1 VTQLAASKLTTAGM
15 LLGTPEY
22 MAPEQIECR
31 DDIDARADVWAM
43 GITLY
48 QLVAGAVPFT
58 GETLL
63 QIFDAVMEAHVPFP
77 TRARGLDGG
86 LWSILTD
93 CLRRDR
99 DERFASVEEV
109 ERALTAWLAKR
120 GVTEDYARHSLV
132 TAAAVRPSTL
142 VPTLAIPRLLVRR
155 ARHAPPVPPS
165 TAPSFQCWRRSPRD
179 RPRPS
184 LILRGHAAPVRSL
197 HRGRALRGRAGRAP
211 LRHHLPGRGGHH
223 PALQPGRGSAGR
235 LDRNQVV
242 GKNFFA
248 RVAPCTAGPAFEGR
262 FREFA
267 RASGGQD
274 VLRFDYLFDFKF
286 GAQEVGIEIVRA
298 PSGDRFYLFVNRRK
312 FFEARRDLPEGFAA
326 PLQRELA
333 PNEQAEGVRRDD
345 VDRRV
350 LEVPWSFL
358 SALRTTC
365 DQVAPEGWPL
375 FCTAWG
381 TQWGRSV
388 AVDLETEAL
397 EAFQLSIREVP
408 LRTAMEML
416 SRGMARQGWGALRI
430 DFSYTPQSA
439 FVAHLDRS
447 AVAEAAARS
456 KTMRC
461 HMVSGML
468 GAVFTHIASRRVVAR
483 EVTCKARGD
492 ASCTFVVVPD
502 SRRSALESAIQA
514 GLTDVG
520 TVVRS
525 LKRESLR
532 G

>member
-1 VTQLAASKLTTAGM
+1 V
-15 LLGTPEY
+15 
-22 MAPEQIECR
+22 
-31 DDIDARADVWAM
+31 ID
-43 GITLY
+43 L
-48 QLVAGAVPFT
+48 
-58 GETLL
+58 
-63 QIFDAVMEAHVPFP
+63 
-77 TRARGLDGG
+77 
-86 LWSILTD
+86 
-93 CLRRDR
+93 
-99 DERFASVEEV
+99 
-109 ERALTAWLAKR
+109 
-120 GVTEDYARHSLV
+120 
-132 TAAAVRPSTL
+132 
-142 VPTLAIPRLLVRR
+142 
-155 ARHAPPVPPS
+155 VPPS
-165 TAPSFQCWRRSPRD
+165 SSAATLLPFDPFTVDERSEAELDELPFGIICLD
-179 RPRPS
+179 EEGT
-184 LILRGHAAPVRSL
+184 ILRYNLAEARL
-197 HRGRALRGRAGRAP
+197 A
-211 LRHHLPGRGGHH
+211 
-223 PALQPGRGSAGR
+223 R

-248 RVAPCTAGPAFEGR
+248 RVAPCTAGPGFEGR